1 MRIGIFGGTFDP
13 IHKGHIDVASAV
25 LTAAGLDRLV
35 FMPTGDPPHKV
46 HRSVTPGALRL
57 QMVRAA
63 IKEVGNAQF
72 SVSDMEIRRKGYTYT
87 VDTLRALTEQA
98 PETEYLWI
106 IGADVLADLKHWKD
120 YHQVFRLCSFIAMYR
135 PGYSRAHFETEYE
148 ELTRLGA
155 RIQFVEVPA
164 VDVSSTEIR
173 EACSSGTVP
182 ANWVPGAVAA
192 IIRACGL
199 YQGDK
204 PVSRGEICQELQL
217 RLSPARYAH
226 SIGVMEEAIR
236 IGREVG
242 VPEETCALAGLL
254 HDAAREFTPAQY
266 AWLGLEGEEGALLHA
281 KASAILASSRYGV
294 ENPEII
300 EAITCHTTGKPG
312 MGILAQILFVADYT
326 EAGRQGPH
334 FDRVRTVLKEEGL
347 LAAVLAECEMTL
359 AHLEERGKPI
369 CQDTKDTRD
378 WARRTI
384 NE

>member
-13 IHKGHIDVASAV
+13 IHKGHLDVASAV

-46 HRSVTPGALRL
+46 HRNVTPGALRL

-63 IKEVGNAQF
+63 ILEIGNSQF
-72 SVSDMEIRRKGYTYT
+72 SVSDMEIQRKGYTYT
-87 VDTLRALTEQA
+87 IDTLHALLDQE
-98 PETEYLWI
+98 PNSEYLWI

-120 YHQVFRLCSFIAMYR
+120 YHQVFRLCGFIAMHR
-135 PGYSRAHFETEYE
+135 PGYSRAHFQTEYE

-164 VDVSSTEIR
+164 VDLSSTEIR
-173 EACSSGTVP
+173 GACGSGIVP
-182 ANWVPGAVAA
+182 ETWVPKAVAD
-192 IIRACGL
+192 IIRTCEL
-199 YQGDK
+199 YREDK
-204 PVSRGEICQELQL
+204 PFSPEEICRELQT
-217 RLSPARYAH
+217 RLSPGRYAH
-226 SIGVMEEAIR
+226 SIGVMEEAAR
-236 IGREVG
+236 IGRMVG
-242 VPEETCALAGLL
+242 VSEELCTLAGLL

-266 AWLGLEGEEGALLHA
+266 AWLGLEGENGALLHA

-294 ENPEII
+294 QNPEIL
-300 EAITCHTTGKPG
+300 EAIACHTTGKPG
-312 MGILAQILFVADYT
+312 MGTLAQILFVADYT

-347 LAAVLAECEMTL
+347 LAAVLAECEMTI
-359 AHLEERGKPI
+359 AHLEEQGKAI
-369 CQDTKDTRD
+369 CQDTKDTLA
-378 WARRTI
+378 WAKRTI